1 MDSEEFQNIILP
13 LVEKMFPLARRLM
26 KNDVDAEDV
35 IQEVMMKL
43 WHNRNSWEKYSNPI
57 GYAIRMTRNACLDRI
72 KKSKPELSAE
82 PLEFSQKYE
91 TDQIYDEREASKII
105 YKIVSE
111 LPEIQRLV
119 LELRDFD
126 GFEMKEIAESM
137 KIEVSYA
144 RVLLSRSRKIVREKM
159 IKNYGYERRTI

>member
-1 MDSEEFQNIILP
+1 MDSEEFQHIILP
-13 LVEKMFPLARRLM
+13 LSEKIFPLARRLM

-43 WHNRNSWEKYSNPI
+43 WHNRSSWKKYSNPI
-57 GYAIRMTRNACLDRI
+57 GYAISMTRNACLDRI
-72 KKSKPELSAE
+72 KKLKPELVSG
-82 PLEFSQKYE
+82 PIEFPYIND
-91 TDQIYDEREASKII
+91 TNRLYDNKEASKIV
-105 YKIVSE
+105 YEIVAN
-111 LPEIQRLV
+111 LPDLQRQV

>member
-1 MDSEEFQNIILP
+1 MPCQELFNQQSTSYKNEII
-13 LVEKMFPLARRLM
+13 
-26 KNDVDAEDV
+26 NEDV
-35 IQEVMMKL
+35 PTITIEASSVS
-43 WHNRNSWEKYSNPI
+43 SWEKYSNPI